1 LGVKERGQS
10 TILDS
15 LDPLLDSNDIARVS
29 SNQVFCQDL
38 LTDPFPT
45 AIKTCLE
52 LSAGNRYTT
61 QRICSTG
68 CDFMMRDRLAHAI
81 QLREKGRAKQ
91 DQCILE
97 EARTLLLELVVAYP
111 DDAEINFQAAVVHDN
126 LGLERESIPFYLRAL
141 GQGLS
146 GPSLERCLLGLGST
160 YRVMGEYQKAEE
172 TLRLG
177 VREFPDN
184 RALQVFLAITL
195 YNTQQHKEAM
205 ELVLVNLL
213 ETTSDEK
220 LQYFKR
226 GLLYYTLHLDEPSQ

>member
-1 LGVKERGQS
+1 
-10 TILDS
+10 
-15 LDPLLDSNDIARVS
+15 
-29 SNQVFCQDL
+29 
-38 LTDPFPT
+38 
-45 AIKTCLE
+45 
-52 LSAGNRYTT
+52 
-61 QRICSTG
+61 
-68 CDFMMRDRLAHAI
+68 MRDGLAHVI

-91 DQCILE
+91 DQSILE
-97 EARTLLLELVVAYP
+97 QARTLLLELVVAYP

-146 GPSLERCLLGLGST
+146 GPNLERCLLGLGST
-160 YRVMGEYQKAEE
+160 YRVLGEYQKAEE

-195 YNTQQHKEAM
+195 YNTQQHNEAM

-226 GLLYYTLHLDEPSQ
+226 GLLYYTLHLDEISQ

>member
-1 LGVKERGQS
+1 
-10 TILDS
+10 
-15 LDPLLDSNDIARVS
+15 
-29 SNQVFCQDL
+29 
-38 LTDPFPT
+38 
-45 AIKTCLE
+45 
-52 LSAGNRYTT
+52 
-61 QRICSTG
+61 
-68 CDFMMRDRLAHAI
+68 MMRDRLAHVI
-81 QLREKGRAKQ
+81 QLREKGRAQ
-91 DQCILE
+91 QERSILE

-111 DDAEINFQAAVVHDN
+111 DDAEVNFQAAVAHDN

-146 GPSLERCLLGLGST
+146 GPNLERCLLGLGST
-160 YRVMGEYQKAEE
+160 YRVLGEYQKAEE

-177 VREFPDN
+177 VKEFPDN

-213 ETTSDEK
+213 ETTADEK

-226 GLLYYTLHLDEPSQ
+226 GLLYYSLHLDETSQ

>member
-1 LGVKERGQS
+1 
-10 TILDS
+10 
-15 LDPLLDSNDIARVS
+15 
-29 SNQVFCQDL
+29 
-38 LTDPFPT
+38 
-45 AIKTCLE
+45 
-52 LSAGNRYTT
+52 
-61 QRICSTG
+61 
-68 CDFMMRDRLAHAI
+68 MMRDRLAQVI

-91 DQCILE
+91 DQSILE

-146 GPSLERCLLGLGST
+146 GPNLERCLLGLGST
-160 YRVMGEYQKAEE
+160 YRVLGEYQKAEE

-226 GLLYYTLHLDEPSQ
+226 GLLYYTLHLDETSQ